1 MALDPDY
8 AAEEEGDKPLPDF
21 HGEPVPEDDDDMLF
35 EMAANTR
42 GRKARDV
49 VVKIEEEPLP
59 DDEFI
64 ELDYCQF
71 CVVSGNYGVEFNTNS
86 TPTDFR

>member
-8 AAEEEGDKPLPDF
+8 AEEATDDKPLPDF

-42 GRKARDV
+42 GRKNRDV
-49 VVKIEEEPLP
+49 VVKVEDEPLP

-64 ELDYCQF
+64 ELDYC
-71 CVVSGNYGVEFNTNS
+71 
-86 TPTDFR
+86 